1 MICISVVATLS
12 ELVVVLDET
21 EKELDEEIPPGDVVV
36 LKVIGPLLVD
46 IIISLLVV
54 DPAVVG
60 ARLLEPELDEDTPPG
75 DDVVVLGVNV
85 LLLLDDIISSSL
97 VVNPAVVGALE
108 LDGVVIDDDELC
120 CEVEIVSV
128 VVNKSVVTF
137 S

>member
-21 EKELDEEIPPGDVVV
+21 EKELDEETPPGDVVV

-75 DDVVVLGVNV
+75 DVVVLGVNV

-97 VVNPAVVGALE
+97 VVDPTVVVCALL

-120 CEVEIVSV
+120 CEVEIGS